1 MNDSY
6 PVQTTPIDD
15 IDTDTFDVEQVLNNL
30 LTDVEDD
37 NDKPIDQEDEEED
50 DAETEE
56 EEAKSTPVEAVSPTP
71 VSDEKEEQE
80 EEEESEINE
89 KRNPIVRL
97 FNYELDLD
105 SMIVH
110 FLIIAIWMTI
120 WFGTGLRTMVG
131 KDIIFSVVFIL
142 FLIYNILSIFTAG
155 KSSGGVVYELNILLT
170 VEQMVSILLGAVI
183 LFTLFYKNLPMH
195 PACAPIINKL
205 CISNVVLLTL
215 SSLWVSVWTSGR
227 AFRSIRKFK
236 QGIYNIALMIMIIV
250 GLLFLRGECNGST
263 KK

>member
-1 MNDSY
+1 MNNSY
-6 PVQTTPIDD
+6 PVDTTPIED
-15 IDTDTFDVEQVLNNL
+15 IDTDTFDVENVLNNL
-30 LTDVEDD
+30 LTD
-37 NDKPIDQEDEEED
+37 IEED
-50 DAETEE
+50 TNTPVEQDDDEE
-56 EEAKSTPVEAVSPTP
+56 EEADDEEKTTPVEAVSPTP
-71 VSDEKEEQE
+71 VTENVKETVEEE

-89 KRNPIVRL
+89 KRNPIVRF

-110 FLIIAIWMTI
+110 LLIIFIWLTI

-131 KDIIFSVVFIL
+131 KDIIFSVVFML
-142 FLIYNILSIFTAG
+142 FLLYNIVSIFTAG